1 MDMLDALIRQSGR
14 YRRNL
19 LGTLRVP
26 GTATTSRGHPVKPSR
41 LEDRG
46 AVAVEFVLLLPVQVL
61 MFAGIFGLGA
71 AMIQERQLNC
81 VVDAAAFRGDDRGRS
96 DIGECPVTAAGGVRP
111 QPDAKVQCP
120 GRRPMANQSGHA
132 TAADIVGTGLL
143 PKFTLACHGQP
154 ASHS

>member
-1 MDMLDALIRQSGR
+1 MLDALIRQSGR

-71 AMIQERQLNC
+71 AMIQETQLNC
-81 VVDAAAFRGDDRGRS
+81 VVDAAAFREATTRGRS
-96 DIGECPVTAAGGVRP
+96 DIGECPIAAAGGVRP
-111 QPDAKVQCP
+111 QPDAKVQWS

-132 TAADIVGTGLL
+132 TPADIVGTGLL

>member
-61 MFAGIFGLGA
+61 IFAGIFGLGA
-71 AMIQERQLNC
+71 AMIQRRSSIMSSTPPRLER
-81 VVDAAAFRGDDRGRS
+81 RRPGRS
-96 DIGECPVTAAGGVRP
+96 DMGECPVTAAGGVRP
-111 QPDAKVQCP
+111 QPDAKVQCSD
-120 GRRPMANQSGHA
+120 RRPMANQSGHA
-132 TAADIVGTGLL
+132 TDAEIVGTGLL
-143 PKFTLACHGQP
+143 AKIT
-154 ASHS
+154 

>member
-26 GTATTSRGHPVKPSR
+26 GTATTSRGHPVKASR

-71 AMIQERQLNC
+71 AMIQETQLNC
-81 VVDAAAFRGDDRGRS
+81 VVDAAAFREATTG
-96 DIGECPVTAAGGVRP
+96 GGVTSASAQLPPPAAFGLSQTPKCSALVVGQWPINLGMRP
-111 QPDAKVQCP
+111 PLTLSAQACCP
-120 GRRPMANQSGHA
+120 N
-132 TAADIVGTGLL
+132 L
-143 PKFTLACHGQP
+143 P
-154 ASHS
+154 

>member
-1 MDMLDALIRQSGR
+1 MLDALIRQSGR

-71 AMIQERQLNC
+71 AMIQETQLNC

-96 DIGECPVTAAGGVRP
+96 DIGECPVTAAGGVRLSQTP
-111 QPDAKVQCP
+111 KCSALVVGQWPINLGMLPPLTLSAQACCP
-120 GRRPMANQSGHA
+120 N
-132 TAADIVGTGLL
+132 L
-143 PKFTLACHGQP
+143 P
-154 ASHS
+154 

>member
-71 AMIQERQLNC
+71 AMIQETQLNC
-81 VVDAAAFRGDDRGRS
+81 VVDAAAFREATTG
-96 DIGECPVTAAGGVRP
+96 GGVTSASAQLP
-111 QPDAKVQCP
+111 PPAAFASA
-120 GRRPMANQSGHA
+120 RRQSAVPWSSANGQS
-132 TAADIVGTGLL
+132 IW
-143 PKFTLACHGQP
+143 ACYRR
-154 ASHS
+154 